1 MKAVILVAGRP
12 HESFPKNDKQ
22 KVLYHVNGEILL
34 ERMVRQLK
42 EAGLEDIRLV
52 TGYGAKGIQEFNR
65 DRSLSLEL
73 VYNPEWDEDPV
84 ESIRCGVKDLGD
96 DALIIFGDILATT
109 RLFRRF
115 RECSAPLAWIK
126 TKIPWG
132 GGLPVDEVYKANRQ
146 TCIVKVAEK
155 KLIMFEKENAEEYIA
170 QFTKRIYPSM
180 KQFRSHLL
188 WDGSIRDTVR
198 LSAVV
203 LEGMFRNGPVEEIV
217 VPSPIKDVDY
227 YKLTDE
233 FHHQRKT
240 PSSSS

>member
-1 MKAVILVAGRP
+1 MKAVILAAGMP
-12 HESFPKNDKQ
+12 HKSFPKNDKQ

-42 EAGLEDIRLV
+42 EAELEDIRLV

-65 DRSLSLEL
+65 NRSLGLEL

-84 ESIRCGVKDLGD
+84 ESIRCGIKDLGD
-96 DALIIFGDILATT
+96 DALIIFGDILASTQ
-109 RLFRRF
+109 LFRRF

-146 TCIVKVAEK
+146 TCIVKVAEE
-155 KLIMFEKENAEEYIA
+155 KLIIFEKENAEECIA

-180 KQFRSHLL
+180 RRNRAHLL

-203 LEGMFRNGPVEEIV
+203 LEGMFRNGPVKEIV
-217 VPSPIKDVDY
+217 VPSPIRDVDRY
-227 YKLTDE
+227 NRTDE
-233 FHHQRKT
+233 FHHQGKI
-240 PSSSS
+240 PSLSP

>member
-1 MKAVILVAGRP
+1 MKAVILAAGRP
-12 HESFPKNDKQ
+12 NPTFPDNSKQ
-22 KVLYHVNGEILL
+22 KVLYHINGEILL

-42 EAGLEDIRLV
+42 EADLEDIRLV

-65 DRSLSLEL
+65 DRSLGLEL

-109 RLFRRF
+109 QIFRRF

-126 TKIPWG
+126 TRVPWG

-146 TCIVKVAEK
+146 TCIVKIAED
-155 KLIMFEKENAEEYIA
+155 KLEMFDEDKAEEYIA
-170 QFTKRIYPSM
+170 RFTERIYPYM
-180 KQFRSHLL
+180 RRYQTPRL
-188 WDGSIRDTVR
+188 WDGGKRDTVR
-198 LSAVV
+198 LSAIV

-233 FHHQRKT
+233 FHHQRKI
-240 PSSSS
+240 PGSSS